1 MKDSF
6 SSCPVSGGG
15 HRKSEKGRPFE
26 ALGRKTPKKSRYYLQ
41 LLLSSPLVKVIQEHF
56 LRRQEDRKLMF
67 EVSVGSRLCEG
78 AVKPQTPGC
87 LGSCS
92 CQAPKAR
99 TSSHPV
105 CSNLLYLRWLMFLQ
119 FRGGG
124 ELGSQENV
132 PSQVCPTGI

>member
-78 AVKPQTPGC
+78 AVKPQL
-87 LGSCS
+87 LGA
-92 CQAPKAR
+92 QAHALAR
-99 TSSHPV
+99 H
-105 CSNLLYLRWLMFLQ
+105 LRQ
-119 FRGGG
+119 
-124 ELGSQENV
+124 ELPHILSALISYICAG
-132 PSQVCPTGI
+132 